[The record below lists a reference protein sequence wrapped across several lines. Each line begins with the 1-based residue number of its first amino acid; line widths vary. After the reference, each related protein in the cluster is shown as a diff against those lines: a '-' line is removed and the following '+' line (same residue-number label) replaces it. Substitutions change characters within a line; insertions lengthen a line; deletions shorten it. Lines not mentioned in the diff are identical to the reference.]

1 MGCLYYSEKVHLL
14 MWCFYVNTYRVK
26 KQINLQERENINQIF
41 ILRWDNRYVYD
52 GNVQNSTHIQYQNY
66 REK

>member
-41 ILRWDNRYVYD
+41 ILR
-52 GNVQNSTHIQYQNY
+52 
-66 REK
+66 